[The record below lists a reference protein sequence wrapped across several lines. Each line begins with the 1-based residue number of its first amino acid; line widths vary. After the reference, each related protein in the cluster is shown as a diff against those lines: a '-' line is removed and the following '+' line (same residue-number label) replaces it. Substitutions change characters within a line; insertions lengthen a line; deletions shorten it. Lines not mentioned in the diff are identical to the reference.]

1 MGGKN
6 KSGFMRRKG
15 KRRKKGKEKEEKKGR
30 EREGEQR
37 REREVEEH
45 FIDCVR
51 EEIIIKFKI
60 KTYFYHSEK
69 LKTLWHIR
77 IIICCHCYCQYAVN
91 SS

>member
-1 MGGKN
+1 MEGKY

-15 KRRKKGKEKEEKKGR
+15 KRRKKGKEEKKGR

-51 EEIIIKFKI
+51 EEIIIKYVTK
-60 KTYFYHSEK
+60 SPRGNLE
-69 LKTLWHIR
+69 
-77 IIICCHCYCQYAVN
+77 
-91 SS
+91 